1 MSAPLRVRLGTA
13 LVALLLLAVLSTALV
28 IHLSWSWTA
37 GRNIE
42 TVVASLSGQTANA
55 VRRELDI
62 AFRAAEGAAEIV
74 RSILF
79 QGTISAEDEAKR
91 EFVFLSV
98 LRSNPALSWV
108 GFGFPDGRFFGAH
121 ATAEGTIEMVET
133 GASDGTGIRTLRR
146 DLYEPIPGDIFFK
159 QRLKATSQYEAA
171 GSPWYRSAV
180 SSPGQHWTMVSLLPS
195 GFEPAAVVST
205 RVDVYSQFRGVLMV
219 SINLSKLSQ
228 FLSGLDIAT
237 NGAAEIV
244 TMDGEV
250 VASSMPKVQ
259 SMARLDARHGPLAQ
273 AMATVFAKKETAA
286 LVETE
291 AAGPVYATAAGLDF
305 NGWQLLTAVPRSA
318 FTAEIDRNSR
328 RLVVFVAV
336 LAVLA
341 AVTAA
346 LFGHGM
352 FVRPIKAL
360 ATEIGFVERFQLDRV
375 RRLSNWLAELDD
387 LSAALKRM
395 TTGLSAFGRYIPTEL
410 VRDLIAQGVEPRPG
424 GELREITVMFADL
437 PGFTSLAEKY
447 GPDVEPYLTAFLT
460 IATEAITR
468 EDGTVDK
475 FIGDAVMAFWNAPR
489 ELPDHALR
497 AARTAN
503 AIRGAMRT
511 LARPG
516 GMVEGPVVR
525 IGLNT
530 GTAIVGNIGS
540 AERLSY
546 TAIGDTVNIA
556 SRIEGLAKEHGIEIM
571 VSETTAR
578 YVEDSFALRP
588 VGETSIRGRAGK
600 IRTFELQDAL
610 RPANPSDEEHSGEAI
625 AQAEGGHLLS
635 NIGS

>member
-37 GRNIE
+37 RRNIE

-55 VRRELDI
+55 VRRELDLT
-62 AFRAAEGAAEIV
+62 FRAAEGAAEIV

-79 QGTISAEDEAKR
+79 QGTISADDEAKR
-91 EFVFLSV
+91 EFVFVSV

-121 ATAEGTIEMVET
+121 ATAEGAIEMVET
-133 GASDGTGIRTLRR
+133 GASDSTGIRTFRR
-146 DLYEPIPGDIFFK
+146 DLYETIPGDIFFK
-159 QRLKATSQYEAA
+159 QRLKGTSQYEAV
-171 GSPWYRSAV
+171 GSPWYRSAL

-219 SINLSKLSQ
+219 SINLAKLSQ
-228 FLSGLDIAT
+228 FLGGLDIAT
-237 NGAAEIV
+237 NGAAAIV
-244 TMDGEV
+244 TMDGQV
-250 VASSMPKVQ
+250 VATSVKSM
-259 SMARLDARHGPLAQ
+259 SRLDSTANPLTGVMAQ
-273 AMATVFAKKETAA
+273 LFQQKRTEA
-286 LVETE
+286 LLETE
-291 AAGPVYATAAGLDF
+291 PAGPVYATAAALDF

-328 RLVVFVAV
+328 RLVAFVAG
-336 LAVLA
+336 LALLA
-341 AVTAA
+341 ALIAA
-346 LFGHGM
+346 LFAHGL

-360 ATEIGFVERFQLDRV
+360 AKEIGFVERFQLNQV

-387 LSAALKRM
+387 LSAALTRM
-395 TTGLSAFGRYIPTEL
+395 ATGLSAFALYIPIEL
-410 VRDLIAQGVEPRPG
+410 VRDLIAQGIEPRPG

-437 PGFTSLAEKY
+437 PGFTTLAEKY

-468 EDGTVDK
+468 EGGTVDK

-497 AARTAN
+497 AARAAD
-503 AIRGAMRT
+503 AIRTAMRT
-511 LARPG
+511 LPRPG
-516 GMVEGPVVR
+516 GMAGGPVVR

-530 GTAIVGNIGS
+530 GTAMVGNIGS
-540 AERLSY
+540 PDRLSY

-556 SRIEGLAKEHGIEIM
+556 SRIEGLAKEHRIEIM
-571 VSETTAR
+571 ISETTAIGL
-578 YVEDSFALRP
+578 EAAFALRP
-588 VGETSIRGRAGK
+588 VGETPIRGRAGK
-600 IRTFELQDAL
+600 IRIFEIQHAL
-610 RPANPSDEEHSGEAI
+610 GGASPSEQE
-625 AQAEGGHLLS
+625 LS
-635 NIGS
+635 VKTIYTG